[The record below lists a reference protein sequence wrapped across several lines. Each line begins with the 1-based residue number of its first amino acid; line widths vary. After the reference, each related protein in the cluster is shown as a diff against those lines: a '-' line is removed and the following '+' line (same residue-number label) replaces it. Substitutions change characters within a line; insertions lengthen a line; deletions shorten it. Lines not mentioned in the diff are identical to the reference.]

1 MLSIPVIPSQPAIG
15 FQPQA
20 PRMPVATS
28 WQPSPMPMPAAQP
41 AFPVNAAMAGN
52 ATRQP
57 TFRAQAPDPPAPA
70 LVLPTPE
77 ALGLVSGNAST
88 IQPATAF
95 DWNDARTRLRRIG
108 AVGFHLDEVAAGQWR
123 ATLLLPVGE
132 QQTRHVE
139 ASAGSDAAAVA
150 AALQQAEALAATRR

>member
-1 MLSIPVIPSQPAIG
+1 

-95 DWNDARTRLRRIG
+95 DWNDARTRRRR
-108 AVGFHLDEVAAGQWR
+108 VGGCGSRRDEAAGGRGGAPSLSPGGGQK
-123 ATLLLPVGE
+123 P
-132 QQTRHVE
+132 RHVE